1 MSQDNITIQEVTT
14 RAQLREF
21 ILFYPR
27 LYRDCPQAVPYI
39 YMDERDVLSKD
50 KNPSF
55 ECCEARYFLA
65 LHNGQTVGRIAAIIN
80 RRANQQWQRRQLRFG
95 WFDFIDDTRVS
106 KALLD
111 AAIQWGREKGMTEVC
126 GPMGFIDTDRE
137 GMLVEGFD
145 EPSTMY
151 VNYNH
156 PYYLKHLE
164 QYGGFEKDND
174 YLEYLVRVPEQMPD
188 KFGRLATMVEQRYG
202 LRAIHF
208 TKWQLMR
215 DRQGERVFRIIN
227 ETYSGLYGYSQLSHP
242 QIKQLVKDYI
252 TWAKM
257 RLVVGIVD
265 TTLPDPEG
273 VLPGPLVGF
282 GITFPSLADAL
293 RKTGDGRLLPFK
305 WRHLVKALWVKHPKR
320 VDLLLI
326 GVLPEYRAKGA
337 NSLIFNELIQ
347 QFQQM
352 GFEWAEAMPQME
364 SNTHVRS
371 QWQYLDSRQHRR
383 HRVFKREL

>member
-1 MSQDNITIQEVTT
+1 MNNIDIKEVKTPS
-14 RAQLREF
+14 QLREF

-27 LYRDCPQAVPYI
+27 LYRDCPQAVPFL
-39 YMDERDVLSKD
+39 YMDEKATLNPRQ
-50 KNPSF
+50 NPSF

-65 LHNGQTVGRIAAIIN
+65 VRNGETVGRIAAIIN
-80 RRANQQWQRRQLRFG
+80 RRANEQWQRRQLRFG
-95 WFDFIDDTRVS
+95 WFDFIDDTSVS
-106 KALLD
+106 HALLD
-111 AAIQWGREKGMTEVC
+111 AAIAWGREQGMTEVC

-137 GMLVEGFD
+137 GMLVEGF
-145 EPSTMY
+145 EHPSTMY

-156 PYYLKHLE
+156 PYYLQHLQ

-174 YLEYLVRVPEQMPD
+174 YLEYLVRVPDVIPD
-188 KFGRLATMVEQRYG
+188 KFARLSAMVEQRYG
-202 LRAIHF
+202 LKAIHF
-208 TKWQLMR
+208 TKRQLMSKH
-215 DRQGERVFRIIN
+215 QGERVFHIIN
-227 ETYSGLYGYSQLSHP
+227 ETYSQLYGYSQLSHT

-252 TWAKM
+252 TWADM

-293 RKTGDGRLLPFK
+293 RRTGDGRLLPFG
-305 WRHLVKALWVKHPKR
+305 WRHVLHDLYVKHPER

-326 GVLPEYRAKGA
+326 GVLPDYRPKGA

-347 QFQQM
+347 QFQQL
-352 GFEWAEAMPQME
+352 GFRWAEAMPQME

-371 QWQYLDSRQHRR
+371 QWQYLDSQQHRR
-383 HRVFKREL
+383 HRVFRKEL

>member
-1 MSQDNITIQEVTT
+1 MKSIDIQEVKTS
-14 RAQLREF
+14 AQLREF

-27 LYRDCPQAVPYI
+27 LYRNCPQAVPYI
-39 YMDERDVLSKD
+39 YMDEKAQLSKD

-55 ECCEARYFLA
+55 ECCDARYFLA
-65 LHNGQTVGRIAAIIN
+65 VRDGQTVGRIAAIIN
-80 RRANQQWQRRQLRFG
+80 RRANEQWHRRQLRFG
-95 WFDFIDDTRVS
+95 WFDFIDDTDVS
-106 KALLD
+106 AALLD
-111 AAIQWGREKGMTEVC
+111 TAIAWGREQGMTEVC

-137 GMLVEGFD
+137 GMLVDGFD

-151 VNYNH
+151 VNYNY
-156 PYYLKHLE
+156 PYYLNHLE
-164 QYGGFEKDND
+164 RYGGFQKDND
-174 YLEYLVRVPEQMPD
+174 YVEYLVRVPEQVPD
-188 KFGRLATMVEQRYG
+188 KFARIADMVQQRYG
-202 LRAIHF
+202 LKAIHF
-208 TKWQLMR
+208 TKRQLMQKK
-215 DRQGERVFRIIN
+215 QGERVFHIIN
-227 ETYSGLYGYSQLSHP
+227 QTYSDLYGYSQLSHQ
-242 QIKQLVKDYI
+242 QIQQLVKDYI
-252 TWAKM
+252 TWADM

-265 TTLPDPEG
+265 TTQPDPDG
-273 VLPGPLVGF
+273 VLPGTLVGF

-293 RKTGDGRLLPFK
+293 RKTGDGRLFPFG
-305 WRHLVKALWVKHPKR
+305 WRHLVKALYVKRSER

-352 GFEWAEAMPQME
+352 HFQWAEAMAQME

-383 HRVFKREL
+383 HRVFRKEIS

>member
-1 MSQDNITIQEVTT
+1 MQQDPIVIKEVTT
-14 RAQLREF
+14 RAELREF

-27 LYRDCPQAVPYI
+27 LYKNCPQAVPYL
-39 YMDERDVLSKD
+39 YMDEHKVLSKK

-65 LHNGQTVGRIAAIIN
+65 LRGGQTVGRIAALIN
-80 RRANQQWQRRQLRFG
+80 RRANERWQRKQLRFG
-95 WFDFIDDTRVS
+95 WFDFIDDTSVS

-111 AAIQWGREKGMTEVC
+111 AAIQWGREQGMTEVC

-137 GMLVEGFD
+137 GMLIEGFD

-151 VNYNH
+151 VNYNY

-174 YLEYLVRVPEQMPD
+174 YLEYLIKVPEQTPD

-202 LRAIHF
+202 LKAIHF
-208 TKWQLMR
+208 TKRQLLR
-215 DRQGERVFRIIN
+215 NHQGERVFNIIN
-227 ETYSGLYGYSQLSHP
+227 ETYSELYGYSQLSHT
-242 QIKQLVKDYI
+242 QIKQLVMDYI

-257 RLVVGIVD
+257 ELVVGVVD
-265 TTLPDPEG
+265 TNLPDPEG

-293 RKTGDGRLLPFK
+293 RKTGDGRLLPFG
-305 WRHLVKALWVKHPKR
+305 WRHLVKALWMELPKR

-326 GVLPEYRAKGA
+326 GVLPDYRAKGA

-347 QFQQM
+347 QFKKM
-352 GFEWAEAMPQME
+352 KFEVAEAMPQME

-371 QWQYLDSRQHRR
+371 QWQYLDSKQHRR
-383 HRVFKREL
+383 HRVFKKNI